1 MQVCPRTS
9 REEWVLGLSVLLKGG
24 LEEQAEFAFAVYD
37 FTQDGFL
44 SREELQHL
52 LKTSLGDEEETEE
65 GVRDLVHM
73 TIKMMDRDKD
83 GKLSCR
89 DFTVSV
95 LEEPLMLEAFGPCLP
110 SHQVTLEVSRC

>member
-1 MQVCPRTS
+1 M
-9 REEWVLGLSVLLKGG
+9 LGLSVLLKGG
-24 LEEQAEFAFAVYD
+24 LEEQADFAFSVYD

-44 SREELQHL
+44 SKEELQQL

-73 TIKMMDRDKD
+73 TMKMMDADKD

-89 DFTVSV
+89 DFKASV

-110 SHQVTLEVSRC
+110 SQQVTPEVCRC